1 MRAPHARTLALLAA
15 AAATLAGCNTLSEKE
30 CRRADWVRIGQQDG
44 ANGYA
49 ASRLDEHAKACGEI
63 GIVPDARA
71 YARGREQ
78 GLASYCQPAVG
89 RSKGAEGASY
99 FGVCTGA
106 AETAFLRGYTVGKQI
121 HDLKKLQEGNRRH
134 RKELTDQ
141 LAKKDIKEDES
152 KRIRREL
159 DRLDQEDRRLQR
171 LVEQAYQIPL

>member
-1 MRAPHARTLALLAA
+1 MRARIALALV
-15 AAATLAGCNTLSEKE
+15 ATAVLAGCNTLSEKE

-44 ANGYA
+44 SNGYG